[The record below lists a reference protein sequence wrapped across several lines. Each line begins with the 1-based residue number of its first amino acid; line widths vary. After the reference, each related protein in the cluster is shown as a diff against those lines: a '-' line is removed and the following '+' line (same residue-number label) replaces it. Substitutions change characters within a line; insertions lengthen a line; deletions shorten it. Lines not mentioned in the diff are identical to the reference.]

1 MQLVC
6 LLILALSTHT
16 VAGEA
21 TMGDASGAPDTFL
34 ARLGLKAID
43 ATTGAQQG
51 SSNSTSDGADQP
63 VERSQGETIALLEWL
78 VDTVAEATAAP
89 AGTFA
94 AAPDA
99 VPILQELGHA
109 ARSVA
114 TTPASEGEALMVHLG
129 TVARFIKQLPGG
141 EASFPAV
148 RRAVVAAL
156 VLRRLRHGAFRP
168 PQERTVQRL
177 LQQLWTRHRAAAR
190 AKGIVEFAHVSK
202 SGGTTFCQLAERNGC
217 ATESFAA
224 NKNCEVSVFRDQPRY
239 VNGSVHVALRKGQK
253 TQCDRP
259 NKPMSLRR
267 EFSCAQRKR
276 MLLEKRYTIY
286 ANEYTAMGGRL
297 DPQLAH
303 SCGNMLTVLQMRHP
317 HSRMLSHI
325 RHVWGTYLN
334 HCGADRDAVYFS
346 GGHEAADWLRLLPA
360 PLNNYLVRSLL
371 GEKVFN
377 LPASQVTEQHLALAR
392 TFLAFQY
399 DVLLV
404 LEDAD
409 LSNEALSYGLG
420 WGEHE
425 LHVNAA
431 APDSGSDDGLPSN
444 LDLLYDLNRLDVEL
458 YRAGV
463 VMAQLDAIVYDS
475 VRELVPEPRPAPVP
489 AAAGA
494 GSTVAPTAGGAAA
507 AAAAAASDVSSTA
520 STHSAAAV
528 TTASSSSDATAPGA
542 AVTQEEAEE
551 NAEFVA
557 ARRAL
562 RGRESRRRQRRQAY
576 SQSGQAISSAAAW
589 LGGGRRG
596 RAARWVADPQG
607 ASRGIQ
613 LPAEAGQLAKPATGS
628 GAQCGWVGQPWR
640 QQLL

>member
-1 MQLVC
+1 MHLESFLV
-6 LLILALSTHT
+6 LLMGVCAVVGEPT
-16 VAGEA
+16 VA
-21 TMGDASGAPDTFL
+21 DASPRSSVWPDPFL
-34 ARLGLKAID
+34 ARLGLIAAD
-43 ATTGAQQG
+43 AAPGPQQEPT
-51 SSNSTSDGADQP
+51 SSSGDVKDQGL
-63 VERSQGETIALLEWL
+63 EQSQAETIAMLEWL
-78 VDTVAEATAAP
+78 VDTVAEATTAP

-99 VPILQELGHA
+99 VPVLQDLGHA

-114 TTPASEGEALMVHLG
+114 ITPASEGEALMVHLN
-129 TVARFIKQLPGG
+129 TVSRLINQLPGG

-190 AKGIVEFAHVSK
+190 EKGIVEFAHVSK

-224 NKNCEVSVFRDQPRY
+224 NKNCEVAVFRDQPRY
-239 VNGSVHVALRKGQK
+239 VNGTVHVALRKGRK

-267 EFSCAQRKR
+267 EYSCAQRKR
-276 MLLEKRYTIY
+276 MLQEKRYTIY
-286 ANEYTAMGGRL
+286 ANEYTAVGGRL
-297 DPQLAH
+297 SPQLAH

-325 RHVWGTYLN
+325 HHVWGTYLN
-334 HCGADRDAVYFS
+334 HCGADREAVYFA
-346 GGHEAADWLRLLPA
+346 GGHEATDWVRLLPA

-377 LPASQVTEQHLALAR
+377 LPAGQITEKHLGLAR
-392 TFLAFQY
+392 IFLAFQY

-404 LEDAD
+404 LEDSD
-409 LSNEALSYGLG
+409 LSNTALSYGLG

-458 YRAGV
+458 YRSGV
-463 VMAQLDAIVYDS
+463 LMAKLDAIVYDAAQ
-475 VRELVPEPRPAPVP
+475 EGVPR
-489 AAAGA
+489 
-494 GSTVAPTAGGAAA
+494 S
-507 AAAAAASDVSSTA
+507 
-520 STHSAAAV
+520 
-528 TTASSSSDATAPGA
+528 
-542 AVTQEEAEE
+542 
-551 NAEFVA
+551 
-557 ARRAL
+557 
-562 RGRESRRRQRRQAY
+562 
-576 SQSGQAISSAAAW
+576 
-589 LGGGRRG
+589 
-596 RAARWVADPQG
+596 
-607 ASRGIQ
+607 
-613 LPAEAGQLAKPATGS
+613 
-628 GAQCGWVGQPWR
+628 
-640 QQLL
+640 